1 MKVKSV
7 SYLGSFA
14 DPRAFRVQAARRSRS
29 WAGRT
34 WQIVSNQHAPRP
46 PDLARTSNTPG
57 KTRTINYYLVNEE
70 FFFVD
75 MPGYGYAQVS
85 KAERASWEK
94 LIAAYV
100 AERQSLCG
108 VVQLL
113 DVRHTPTSADRDLLF
128 MVEEAAKPIC
138 LVFNKT
144 DKLNRSGRREISRS
158 ISAPSRRRRTWLS
171 SAFSSETGKENAS
184 CGRGSSRRCS
194 CEAAAGDG
202 RFRDARR
209 FAEVTNER

>member
-14 DPRAFRVQAARRSRS
+14 DPRAF
-29 WAGRT
+29 
-34 WQIVSNQHAPRP
+34 PRP
-46 PDLARTSNTPG
+46 GGPEISFMGRSNVGKSSLINTLLGRRNLARTSNTPG

-94 LIAAYV
+94 LIASYV
-100 AERQSLCG
+100 AERKSLCG

-144 DKLNRSGRREISRS
+144 DKLNRSGTARNIAEHLRALE
-158 ISAPSRRRRTWLS
+158 AAKDAAVV
-171 SAFSSETGKENAS
+171 AFSSETGEGKRELWAWLVETMQLRS
-184 CGRGSSRRCS
+184 GSRETDDSETQDDLQR
-194 CEAAAGDG
+194 
-202 RFRDARR
+202 
-209 FAEVTNER
+209 